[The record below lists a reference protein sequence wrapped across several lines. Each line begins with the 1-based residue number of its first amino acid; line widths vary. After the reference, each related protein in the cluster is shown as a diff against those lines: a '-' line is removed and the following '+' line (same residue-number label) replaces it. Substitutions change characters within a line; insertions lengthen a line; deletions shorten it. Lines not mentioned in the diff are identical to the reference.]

1 MKLKKYLYKKVE
13 STNNVAL
20 RLIKRGNQRG
30 IILTD
35 QQTKGKGQ
43 RKNKWISIKGNLFL
57 SVFFEISKKISLSKI
72 INLNLKIIKKIIYK
86 KINTLIQ
93 IKKPNDILIN
103 RKKVCGI
110 LQETIFKQNR
120 KYLIVGIGINLM
132 RNPVI
137 KNYPTTNLTDL
148 LNKKVSKK
156 KIENDLKKLFE
167 LKLAKLY
174 KLKK

>member
-20 RLIKRGNQRG
+20 RLIKQGNQRG

-86 KINTLIQ
+86 KINSLIL

-103 RKKVCGI
+103 KKKVCGI
-110 LQETIFKQNR
+110 LQETIFREGR
-120 KYLIVGIGINLM
+120 KYLIVGIGINVS
-132 RNPVI
+132 NSPQI
-137 KNYPTTNLTDL
+137 NNYPTTFLNNYT
-148 LNKKVSKK
+148 NKKLNRLELFKE
-156 KIENDLKKLFE
+156 IKL
-167 LKLAKLY
+167 LY
-174 KLKK
+174 EKNLHSFGV

>member
-20 RLIKRGNQRG
+20 RLIKQGNQRG

-72 INLNLKIIKKIIYK
+72 TNLNLKIIKKIIYK
-86 KINTLIQ
+86 NINTLIL

-103 RKKVCGI
+103 KKKVCGI
-110 LQETIFKQNR
+110 LQETIFKKNR
-120 KYLIVGIGINLM
+120 KYLIVGIGINIS
-132 RNPVI
+132 NSPKI
-137 KNYPTTNLTDL
+137 NNYT
-148 LNKKVSKK
+148 NKKLNRLILFKE
-156 KIENDLKKLFE
+156 IKL
-167 LKLAKLY
+167 LY
-174 KLKK
+174 EKNLHSFGV

>member
-1 MKLKKYLYKKVE
+1 MKLKTYLYKKVE

-20 RLIKRGNQRG
+20 RLIKQGNQRG

-86 KINTLIQ
+86 KINILIQ

-103 RKKVCGI
+103 KKKVCGI
-110 LQETIFKQNR
+110 LQEIIFREGR
-120 KYLIVGIGINLM
+120 KYLIVGIGINVSSSPKI
-132 RNPVI
+132 N
-137 KNYPTTNLTDL
+137 NYRTTFLNNYT
-148 LNKKVSKK
+148 NKKLKR
-156 KIENDLKKLFE
+156 IELFKEIKL
-167 LKLAKLY
+167 LY
-174 KLKK
+174 EKNLHSFGV

>member
-20 RLIKRGNQRG
+20 RLIKQGNQRG

-86 KINTLIQ
+86 KINTLIL

-103 RKKVCGI
+103 KKKVCGI
-110 LQETIFKQNR
+110 LQETIFREGR
-120 KYLIVGIGINLM
+120 KYLIVGIGINVS
-132 RNPVI
+132 NSPKI
-137 KNYPTTNLTDL
+137 NNYPTTF
-148 LNKKVSKK
+148 LNNYTKK
-156 KIENDLKKLFE
+156 KLNRLELFKEIKL
-167 LKLAKLY
+167 LY
-174 KLKK
+174 EKNLHSFGV

>member
-1 MKLKKYLYKKVE
+1 MKLKKYSYKKVE

-20 RLIKRGNQRG
+20 RLIKQGNQRG

-86 KINTLIQ
+86 KINSLIR

-103 RKKVCGI
+103 NKKVCGI
-110 LQETIFKQNR
+110 LQETIFREGR
-120 KYLIVGIGINLM
+120 KYLIVGIGINIS
-132 RNPVI
+132 NSP
-137 KNYPTTNLTDL
+137 KFNNYPTTFLNNYT
-148 LNKKVSKK
+148 NKKLNRLELFKE
-156 KIENDLKKLFE
+156 IKL
-167 LKLAKLY
+167 LY
-174 KLKK
+174 EKNLRSFGV

>member
-13 STNNVAL
+13 STNNIAL
-20 RLIKRGNQRG
+20 RLIKHGNQRG

-57 SVFFEISKKISLSKI
+57 SVFFEINKKISLSKI

-86 KINTLIQ
+86 KINSLIL

-103 RKKVCGI
+103 EKKVCGI
-110 LQETIFKQNR
+110 LQETVFREVR
-120 KYLIVGIGINLM
+120 KYLIVGIGINVS
-132 RNPVI
+132 NSPKI
-137 KNYPTTNLTDL
+137 NNYPTTFLKNYT
-148 LNKKVSKK
+148 NKK
-156 KIENDLKKLFE
+156 LKRLELFKEIKL
-167 LKLAKLY
+167 LY
-174 KLKK
+174 EKNLHSFGV

>member
-20 RLIKRGNQRG
+20 RLIKQGNQRG

-35 QQTKGKGQ
+35 EQTKGKGQ

-86 KINTLIQ
+86 KINTLIL

-103 RKKVCGI
+103 KKKVCGI
-110 LQETIFKQNR
+110 LQETIFRNGR
-120 KYLIVGIGINLM
+120 KYLIVGIGINVS
-132 RNPVI
+132 NSPKI
-137 KNYPTTNLTDL
+137 NNYPTTFLNNYT
-148 LNKKVSKK
+148 NKK
-156 KIENDLKKLFE
+156 LKRLELFKEIKL
-167 LKLAKLY
+167 LY
-174 KLKK
+174 EKNLHSFGV

>member
-20 RLIKRGNQRG
+20 RLIKQGNQRG

-43 RKNKWISIKGNLFL
+43 RKNKWISTKGNLFL
-57 SVFFEISKKISLSKI
+57 SVFFEIGKKISLSKI

-86 KINTLIQ
+86 KINTVTA

-103 RKKVCGI
+103 KKKVCGI
-110 LQETIFKQNR
+110 LHEIIFKQNK
-120 KYLIVGIGINLM
+120 KYLIVGIGINVSSSPKI
-132 RNPVI
+132 N
-137 KNYPTTNLTDL
+137 NYPTTCLDNYS
-148 LNKKVSKK
+148 NKKLNRL
-156 KIENDLKKLFE
+156 ELFKE
-167 LKLAKLY
+167 FKFLY
-174 KLKK
+174 EKNLHLFGV